1 MVHVVDFELLIA
13 LPLHLEG
20 WDHSDETLHMVSMVC
35 VVLEIKH
42 WTLSSNPSLLLLG
55 GHALLDKV

>member
-1 MVHVVDFELLIA
+1 MWLTLNFSSSCLYILSV
-13 LPLHLEG
+13 G
-20 WDHSDETLHMVSMVC
+20 NHSDETLYMVLMVYM
-35 VVLEIKH
+35 VLEIKH